1 MSTRADIMAFIGAN
15 ARGFHDAMRRVRGD
29 AKDTAQDTKREFA
42 NLSAGMDRSMSLLKT
57 SLAGLGVGLSLAG
70 AQQVISDIA
79 SIDREARRAGI
90 SIKAFQEMKYV
101 AEKNRID
108 VDAMIDGMKEL
119 SLRADEFAVTGK
131 GSASEAFQRLGFDAK
146 DVAERLKEPSELFA
160 EIIKRVQHLNKAAQI
175 RVMDE
180 LFGGSAGERF
190 VELIAQGEA
199 GIRQAVDEA
208 HQLGIVIEDELVKQ
222 AAELDAAF
230 NTVVTTVSNNLK
242 QAVVSVA
249 SEVRYILDLFNS
261 IEKRSIGTLEAQL
274 AEKYRARAAQNAG
287 GLRGIAARGYNDGLV
302 PVVEAEIAALE
313 KLIAAKKDAVK
324 PVENEGGFTLPP
336 VVLDSGSKKGSR
348 KAAISETERQKK
360 AADELIQS
368 LEHELSIIG
377 LTDEQQKLSNELRK
391 LGAGATQE
399 QKDRITELITVID
412 AQKAAQ
418 ERSNKAQQDFID
430 GLDQIGADAVD
441 ALGNVIAGTED
452 AADAFKKLAIEI
464 VKSALTGKGAYAD
477 FFNSLFG
484 GGGGG
489 GMGLG
494 GIVAGVLGFGSQKS
508 IAMNGGIG
516 LYAKGGIS
524 DQPAI
529 FGEAGPEAAVPLP
542 DGRRIPVDLRL
553 SQLPALR
560 ENSSASSSQ
569 SSGPVTIVV
578 DVKGA
583 NGNSEIREMVA
594 SGVQEGL
601 TQFDREILPRRFRQI
616 AQDPYAVG

>member
-199 GIRQAVDEA
+199 GIRQAINEA
-208 HQLGIVIEDELVKQ
+208 HELGIVIEDELVAQ

-230 NTVVTTVSNNLK
+230 NTVVTTVGVNLK

-249 SEVRYILDLFNS
+249 SQVRYVLDLFNDVDKRS
-261 IEKRSIGTLEAQL
+261 VSTLEKQRGEKVRALEMKNSGDYRGAFLPPKEQIESDLAEIEKQI
-274 AEKYRARAAQNAG
+274 
-287 GLRGIAARGYNDGLV
+287 
-302 PVVEAEIAALE
+302 
-313 KLIAAKKDAVK
+313 KDFQERNKIRDK
-324 PVENEGGFTLPP
+324 PDDSFTLPP

-430 GLDQIGADAVD
+430 GLDQLGSDAVD

-477 FFNSLFG
+477 FFNGLFG
-484 GGGGG
+484 GSGGGG
-489 GMGLG
+489 LGLG
-494 GIVAGVLGFGSQKS
+494 GMVAGLFGFGSQKS

-516 LYAKGGIS
+516 LYANGGIS
-524 DQPAI
+524 DKPAI

-553 SQLPALR
+553 SQLPTVR
-560 ENSSASSSQ
+560 DNSSSSAQ
-569 SSGPVTIVV
+569 SSGPVTIIV

-601 TQFDREILPRRFRQI
+601 TQFDREILPRRFKQI